1 LKKKNKRIEKIEI
14 IDIGAKGKAVGKSA
28 DGRVVFV
35 ENAIPGEIVDI
46 ELSRRRRKY
55 YNGKIL
61 HYHKLSPDRIEPQ
74 CRHFN
79 DCGGCKLQYLSY
91 EKQLF
96 YKAKEV
102 YENIRRLG
110 GVQAKEVL
118 PILPSP
124 QQYAYRNKLEFTFSN
139 RRWLTQQEVESGE
152 SFAERDSL
160 GFHVAGRFDRVLDVE
175 ECHLMPP
182 FVNDIRNFI
191 REFVK
196 ERKWPFYDLKEH
208 TGFLRNLLFRTTSKG
223 QLMVILSFAENK
235 KEWIVELMETLAE
248 KFSEITTLIYFINT
262 KLNDTLYDLDY
273 VVYSG
278 QGYIEEEFDGIRYK
292 IRPKSFFQT
301 NTKQALRLYR
311 RVKELATITKDDIVY
326 DFYTGTGS
334 IALFVAQNAKKV
346 IGIESVPEAIDDA
359 NDNAEFNEIKNT
371 SFFVGDIKDIV
382 TEEFFE
388 KHGKPSVIIA
398 DPPRAGMHASVIN
411 AILKTEPKRLVYVSC
426 NSATQARDIE
436 LLSQKYQLDL
446 VQPVD
451 MFPQTFHV
459 ENIAVLSLKKEEF

>member
-1 LKKKNKRIEKIEI
+1 MKKKNKRIEKIEI

-74 CRHFN
+74 CRHFD

-346 IGIESVPEAIDDA
+346 IGVESVPEAIDDA

-388 KHGKPSVIIA
+388 KQGKPSVIIA

-459 ENIAVLSLKKEEF
+459 ENIAVLSLKKEKF

>member
-1 LKKKNKRIEKIEI
+1 MKKKNKRIEKIEI

-388 KHGKPSVIIA
+388 KQGKPSVIIA

>member
-35 ENAIPGEIVDI
+35 ENAIPGEIVDV
-46 ELSRRRRKY
+46 ELLRRRRKY

-160 GFHVAGRFDRVLDVE
+160 GFHVAGRFDRVLDVD

-346 IGIESVPEAIDDA
+346 IGVESVPEAIDDA

-388 KHGKPSVIIA
+388 KQGKPSVIIA
-398 DPPRAGMHASVIN
+398 DPPRVGMHTSVIN
-411 AILKTEPKRLVYVSC
+411 AILKTKPKRLVYVSC

>member
-1 LKKKNKRIEKIEI
+1 MKKKNKRIEKIEI

-61 HYHKLSPDRIEPQ
+61 HYHKLSPDRIEPKCQ
-74 CRHFN
+74 HFD

-152 SFAERDSL
+152 SFTERDSL

-248 KFSEITTLIYFINT
+248 KFSEITTLVYFINT

-388 KHGKPSVIIA
+388 KQGKPSVIIA

>member
-1 LKKKNKRIEKIEI
+1 MKKKNKRIEKIEI

-35 ENAIPGEIVDI
+35 ENAIPGEIVDV
-46 ELSRRRRKY
+46 ELLRRRRKY

-160 GFHVAGRFDRVLDVE
+160 GFHVAGRFDRVLDVD

-346 IGIESVPEAIDDA
+346 IGVESVPEAIDDA

-388 KHGKPSVIIA
+388 KQGKPSVIIA
-398 DPPRAGMHASVIN
+398 DPPRVGMHTSVIN
-411 AILKTEPKRLVYVSC
+411 AILKTKPKRLVYVSC

-459 ENIAVLSLKKEEF
+459 ENIAVLSLKKEAF